1 MTWIYNGLN
10 ADGGLEIK
18 GVAPISETDEIFLDG
33 VTVLAGPNG
42 SGKTVIRN
50 QMKFDDEVTPLNI
63 DFSRAM
69 PLQTLE
75 AMRFYPRRPIPEDES
90 LGIYSEPKEI
100 ETAREEI
107 AEYIERLVGL
117 RVGYNEYAAGL
128 AASNNVEGNYE
139 YFSLDSLSPGELSLS
154 LLNYIVRVNIID
166 ASSVVYIE
174 SLEAF
179 LSPEWIVEYA
189 RILVGINKRIGTRF
203 FVTSHNPDFV
213 SAIRYISEHEG
224 TLDKT
229 RFYLAKKN
237 DDGRYD
243 YRECVEDEKSIEPIF
258 KLFAIALDKISE
270 YSREEAWEEG
280 GDGNQ

>member
-18 GVAPISETDEIFLDG
+18 GVAPISETGEIFLDG
-33 VTVLAGPNG
+33 ITVLAGPNG

-50 QMKFDDEVTPLNI
+50 QMKFDDEVSPLNI
-63 DFSRAM
+63 DFSRAT

-75 AMRFYPRRPIPEDES
+75 AMRFCPRRPIPEDES
-90 LGIYSEPKEI
+90 LGICSEPKEI

-107 AEYIERLVGL
+107 AEYVERLVGL
-117 RVGYNEYAAGL
+117 RVGYNEYSAGL

-139 YFSLDSLSPGELSLS
+139 YYSLDSLSPGELSLS

-174 SLEAF
+174 SPEAF

-189 RILVGINKRIGTRF
+189 RVLVWINKRIGTRF

-213 SAIRYISEHEG
+213 AAIRYISEYEG
-224 TLDKT
+224 TLDKI
-229 RFYLAKKN
+229 RFYYAEKTDSGFTWKEAKEDG
-237 DDGRYD
+237 DDP
-243 YRECVEDEKSIEPIF
+243 KSIAS
-258 KLFAIALDKISE
+258 LFEMFIKGMKKIEVYSNDKK
-270 YSREEAWEEG
+270 
-280 GDGNQ
+280 